1 MMDKPISSGSQSRA
15 SIVLLLFIIVAH
27 IAYLLPQAN
36 QITEVTQSYPAT
48 ACPGPMSDAKS
59 TALLPTKSIG
69 IRDVANTKSDFR
81 KNNIG
86 TYSVTRGAL
95 LVEGNSSNTLMLQSR
110 AGKWTA
116 ATTCTISD
124 PVLWFVGG
132 TANVTSQSK
141 LILVNSGLSD
151 AIVDITSFSEN
162 GPVRDIPITVK
173 PSSEKSI
180 RIDSLDPGASNVI
193 VRVKTRSGR
202 VTAYLLDER
211 VRGLN
216 NVGADFVS
224 PITEATSEFVI
235 SGIPMKFGNGSKV
248 KHRLRIM
255 TPGRVD
261 TTASVEV
268 VSPDGVFIP
277 VGFGS
282 ISLRSQEVQEV
293 DLSSVDLG
301 EKTFALRI
309 TSTEP
314 VVAGVFTEV
323 VKGSIS
329 DFMWSSGT
337 RAFGTVS
344 FNMYGLEPSFSFV
357 GERIQVE
364 LSWRT
369 NTGKNG
375 SKTLIGEEI
384 INWTVPANLR
394 MLTITNRSGAV
405 GSLTWI
411 TNDGVTHLPITPSTN
426 LESATKPI
434 ADVKVIQ
441 PQS

>member
-1 MMDKPISSGSQSRA
+1 MMDKPKSSVSQSRA
-15 SIVLLLFIIVAH
+15 SIVLLLFIIAAH
-27 IAYLLPQAN
+27 IAYLLPQAD

-48 ACPGPMSDAKS
+48 ACPGPISDAKS
-59 TALLPTKSIG
+59 TALLPNKSIG
-69 IRDVANTKSDFR
+69 IRDVASTKSQLR

-86 TYSVTRGAL
+86 SYPVSRGAL

-151 AIVDITSFSEN
+151 AVVDLTSYSEN
-162 GPVRDIPITVK
+162 GPARDVAVTVK
-173 PSSEKSI
+173 SSSEKVI
-180 RIDSLDPGASNVI
+180 RIDALDPGASHVI

-202 VTAYLLDER
+202 VTTYLLDER
-211 VRGLN
+211 VRGLD
-216 NVGADFVS
+216 NVGADFVA
-224 PITEATSEFVI
+224 PIAESANEVVI

-255 TPGRVD
+255 TTGRVE

-268 VSPDGVFIP
+268 VSSEGVFIP

-282 ISLRSQEVQEV
+282 ISLRSQEVKEV
-293 DLSSVDLG
+293 DLSDVDLG

-314 VVAGVFTEV
+314 VIAGVFTEV
-323 VKGSIS
+323 RKGSVS

-344 FNMYGLEPSFSFV
+344 FNLYGLEPSFSFV
-357 GERIQVE
+357 GERIQID

-375 SKTLIGEEI
+375 TKTLIGEEI
-384 INWTVPANLR
+384 VNWTAPSNLR
-394 MLTITNRSGAV
+394 LLTITNRSGAE

-411 TNDGVTHLPITPSTN
+411 TNDGVTHLPISPSTN

-441 PQS
+441 PQG

>member
-1 MMDKPISSGSQSRA
+1 MDKPKSSVSQSRA
-15 SIVLLLFIIVAH
+15 SIVLLLFIIAAH

-48 ACPGPMSDAKS
+48 ACPGPISDAKS
-59 TALLPTKSIG
+59 TALLPNKSIG
-69 IRDVANTKSDFR
+69 IRDVASTKSQLR

-86 TYSVTRGAL
+86 SYPVSRGAL

-151 AIVDITSFSEN
+151 AVVDLTSYSEN
-162 GPVRDIPITVK
+162 GPARDVAVTVK
-173 PSSEKSI
+173 SSSEKVI
-180 RIDSLDPGASNVI
+180 RIDALDPGASHVI
-193 VRVKTRSGR
+193 VRVETRSGR
-202 VTAYLLDER
+202 VTTYLLDER
-211 VRGLN
+211 VRGLD
-216 NVGADFVS
+216 NVGADFVA
-224 PITEATSEFVI
+224 PIAESANEVVI

-255 TPGRVD
+255 TTGRVE

-268 VSPDGVFIP
+268 VSSEGVFIP

-282 ISLRSQEVQEV
+282 ISLRSQEVKEV
-293 DLSSVDLG
+293 DLSDVDLG

-314 VVAGVFTEV
+314 VIAGVFTEV
-323 VKGSIS
+323 RKGSVS

-344 FNMYGLEPSFSFV
+344 FNLYGLEPSFSFV
-357 GERIQVE
+357 GERIQID

-375 SKTLIGEEI
+375 TKTLIGEEI
-384 INWTVPANLR
+384 VNWTAPSNLR
-394 MLTITNRSGAV
+394 LLTITNRSGAE
-405 GSLTWI
+405 GSLTWM
-411 TNDGVTHLPITPSTN
+411 TNDGVTHLPISPSTN

-441 PQS
+441 PQG